1 MSAPV
6 KKVAE
11 TIARTVIPKA
21 SRAVTAAEAP
31 FIEPSSTS
39 STTTSMPWDGW
50 FSSFLKDKL
59 GTERYEK
66 IRRTVL
72 FSPDDIHELNQQVK
86 PLTKVPITPDGS
98 VTAQFRYPSPGSQPP
113 VRIPSEDKG
122 TLYEDPYFV
131 AYYPRD
137 TARRALD
144 PESPNPEAEALKLE
158 LLPQDDPRVQEAKK
172 SLLNG
177 PQSSP
182 GNKGRFATGPSD
194 FDPIGL
200 RATMSTSQVATN
212 KALDANMPDHLPMP
226 EWWDKQD
233 QVVAWYKERD
243 LPVPLG
249 ATGWGTVPKKGRIAR
264 W

>member
-6 KKVAE
+6 KKAAE
-11 TIARTVIPKA
+11 TVARTVIPKA
-21 SRAVTAAEAP
+21 SRAVTAAEAR

-39 STTTSMPWDGW
+39 SSTTSMPWNGW
-50 FSSFLKDKL
+50 FSAFLKDKL
-59 GTERYEK
+59 GSERYEQ

-86 PLTKVPITPDGS
+86 PTTKVPLTSDGS

-113 VRIPSEDKG
+113 VNMPSEDKG

-137 TARRALD
+137 TAHRALD
-144 PESPNPEAEALKLE
+144 PAFPNPETEALKLE

-172 SLLNG
+172 ALLDG

-194 FDPIGL
+194 FDPTGL
-200 RATMSTSQVATN
+200 RAYMLTSHVATN
-212 KALDANMPDHLPMP
+212 KALDANMPDH
-226 EWWDKQD
+226 
-233 QVVAWYKERD
+233 VSCFF
-243 LPVPLG
+243 
-249 ATGWGTVPKKGRIAR
+249 
-264 W
+264 